1 MFLKM
6 LVDMTALTTKY
17 KVIICMKIKV
27 NVSNDI

>member
-6 LVDMTALTTKY
+6 LVDMTALTKY